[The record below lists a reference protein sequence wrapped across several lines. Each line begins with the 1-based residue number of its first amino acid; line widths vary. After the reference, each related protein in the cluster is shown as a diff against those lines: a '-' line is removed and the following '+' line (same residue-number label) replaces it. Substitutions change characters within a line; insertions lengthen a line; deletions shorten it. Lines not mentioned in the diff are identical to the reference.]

1 MNFLHQLCFFEVNL
15 FTVKLVEE
23 EVLVDLLQL
32 YPTPLFFCMFLVK
45 FYLFSMPTDSTSV
58 LPFLKYKEVI
68 MQPTATILESKF
80 DRLFY
85 FLFLMK
91 FHTSV

>member
-1 MNFLHQLCFFEVNL
+1 MFYRGL

-23 EVLVDLLQL
+23 EVLIDLLQL

-45 FYLFSMPTDSTSV
+45 LYLFSMPTDLTSV

-68 MQPTATILESKF
+68 MQPTVTIL
-80 DRLFY
+80 
-85 FLFLMK
+85 
-91 FHTSV
+91 